1 MKRTRLMNLALVTAI
16 AVVWLL
22 FAGLITW
29 GLLNGDA
36 RDRDLGAAALER
48 LIGIQRSQLSMALR
62 RVEQD
67 LREEASYAAAHDS
80 ATDAMLRD
88 RWLPLMESDWA
99 LRSIGLA
106 SESGEEQE
114 LARADDKWHYATT
127 VGGEVNAPPLVTEWP
142 TRGTIDESRISIGE
156 HGVDPRRSLWF
167 GQALEDHATGAT
179 WSTITAPDSTDDL
192 YASILI
198 RSNIPDRPYRV
209 IRFTL
214 SPELIV
220 RSLGE
225 GSATHAALYLGGE
238 GHPWHLPDSG
248 EMSKALATAHARWLV
263 DRSDA
268 PFSFSVDGKDL
279 MAQVVPLALTGTRI
293 YTGTVVDMAL
303 LQSWTRGER
312 KALWAAAVLL
322 ALLGSLL
329 ISSFFRGQRRERK
342 VERQE
347 KQSITQE
354 RKLAK
359 VIGEREILDR
369 EVHHRVKNNLQV
381 VSSLL
386 NLQAERVADA
396 GTRHEFTRGKRR
408 IDSMALVHH
417 KLYAQTD
424 LRAIDLRLFMDQLAN
439 AMRAM
444 HEPKSR
450 SVSHAVDTDGIT
462 ANADTTIQLG
472 IILCEL
478 LANCYLHAFPYVTGG
493 HVDIILRKDEG
504 DLYRLTVKDNG
515 KGAERDPEK
524 RASELGLE
532 LVEGLAE
539 QIDGRMEITT
549 EGGTRVDIL
558 FRMQGEAP
566 VRSVK

>member
-1 MKRTRLMNLALVTAI
+1 MNMALVAAI
-16 AVVWLL
+16 TVVWLL

-29 GLLNGDA
+29 GLLNGGK
-36 RDRDLGAAALER
+36 RDRDLGAAALDR
-48 LIGIQRSQLSMALR
+48 LIGVQRSQLSMALG

-67 LREEASYAAAHDS
+67 LREEAAYAAAHDS
-80 ATDAMLRD
+80 ASDAMLRE
-88 RWLPLMESDWA
+88 RWLPLMESDWILGSIA
-99 LRSIGLA
+99 LA
-106 SESGEEQE
+106 NEAGEEQE
-114 LARADDKWHYATT
+114 LTRAGDKWRFSSTI
-127 VGGEVNAPPLVTEWP
+127 GGEASAPPLVTEWP
-142 TRGTIDESRISIGE
+142 VRGPVDASRISIGE
-156 HGVDPRRSLWF
+156 HGKDPRRSLWF

-179 WSTITAPDSTDDL
+179 WSTTTMPDSTNEL
-192 YASILI
+192 HASLLI
-198 RSNIPDRPYRV
+198 RSSLPDRPYRV
-209 IRFTL
+209 IRFEL
-214 SPELIV
+214 SPELLV

-225 GSATHAALYLGGE
+225 GSATHTALYLGSE
-238 GHPWHLPDSG
+238 GRPWHLPDSG
-248 EMSKALATAHARWLV
+248 DMALAMRAAHLKWMGERTAT
-263 DRSDA
+263 
-268 PFSFSVDGKDL
+268 PFSFRMGDTRL
-279 MAQVVPLALTGTRI
+279 MAEVVPLAITGTRI
-293 YTGTVVDMAL
+293 YTGAIVDMAL
-303 LQSWTRGER
+303 LESWTRGER
-312 KALWAAAVLL
+312 MALWSAALLL
-322 ALLGSLL
+322 ALLGGLL
-329 ISSFFRGQRRERK
+329 ITSFLRGQRRERK

-386 NLQAERVADA
+386 NLQAERVEDA
-396 GTRHEFTRGKRR
+396 GIRHEFTRGKRR

-450 SVSHAVDTDGIT
+450 TVSHAVDTDGIT

-493 HVDIILRKDEG
+493 HVDILLRKDEG

-515 KGAERDPEK
+515 KGATRAPDK

-549 EGGTRVDIL
+549 DGGTRVDIL

>member
-1 MKRTRLMNLALVTAI
+1 MRRTRLTNLVLVVAI
-16 AVVWLL
+16 TSVWLL

-29 GLLNGDA
+29 GLLSGGK
-36 RDRDLGAAALER
+36 RDRELGAEALDR
-48 LIGIQRSQLSMALR
+48 SIGVQRSQMSMALS

-67 LREEASYAAAHDS
+67 LREEAAFAAAHDS
-80 ATDAMLRD
+80 LSDSMLRE
-88 RWLPLMESDWA
+88 RWLPLIESDWILTSIA
-99 LRSIGLA
+99 LA
-106 SESGEEQE
+106 NEAGEEQE
-114 LARADDKWHYATT
+114 LARASDKWRFSSTL
-127 VGGEVNAPPLVTEWP
+127 GGEASAPPLITEWP
-142 TRGTIDESRISIGE
+142 IRASAEGSRIFIGE
-156 HGVDPRRSLWF
+156 LGRDPRRSLWF

-179 WSTITAPDSTDDL
+179 WSTTTAPDSSDIL
-192 YASILI
+192 HVSILI
-198 RSNIPDRPYRV
+198 RSNLPNKPYRV

-214 SPELIV
+214 SPDLLV
-220 RSLGE
+220 RSLGN
-225 GSATHAALYLGGE
+225 GSASHSVLYLGSE
-238 GHPWHLPDSG
+238 GRPWHLPDSG
-248 EMSKALATAHARWLV
+248 AMALAMRGAHLKWL
-263 DRSDA
+263 DERA
-268 PFSFSVDGKDL
+268 ETPFVFRMGGTEL
-279 MAQVVPLALTGTRI
+279 MAEVVPLAITGTRI
-293 YTGTVVDMAL
+293 YTGAVVDMAL
-303 LQSWTRGER
+303 MESWTHGER
-312 KALWAAAVLL
+312 RALWSAAVLL
-322 ALLGSLL
+322 GLLGALL
-329 ISSFFRGQRRERK
+329 ITSFLRGQRRERK

-347 KQSITQE
+347 KQSISQE

-386 NLQAERVADA
+386 NLQAERVEDP

-450 SVSHAVDTDGIT
+450 SVSHAVDTNGIT

-493 HVDIILRKDEG
+493 HVDITLRKDEG
-504 DLYRLTVKDNG
+504 DLYRLSVKDNG

-524 RASELGLE
+524 RASQLGLE

-539 QIDGRMEITT
+539 QIDGRMEITKD
-549 EGGTRVDIL
+549 GGTRVDIL

>member
-1 MKRTRLMNLALVTAI
+1 MRRKRLMNLALVAAI
-16 AVVWLL
+16 TVVWLL

-29 GLLNGDA
+29 GLLNGGK
-36 RDRDLGAAALER
+36 RDRDLGTEALER
-48 LIGIQRSQLSMALR
+48 LIGVQRSQLTMALR

-67 LREEASYAAAHDS
+67 LREEAAYVAGHDS
-80 ATDAMLRD
+80 ASDAMLSE
-88 RWLPLMESDWA
+88 RWLPLIESDWI
-99 LRSIGLA
+99 LSSIALA
-106 SESGEEQE
+106 SEAGEEQE
-114 LARADDKWHYATT
+114 LARADDKWRFSSTL
-127 VGGEVNAPPLVTEWP
+127 GGEVNAPPLVTEWP
-142 TRGTIDESRISIGE
+142 LRGSLVASRISIGE
-156 HGVDPRRSLWF
+156 HGQDPRRSLWF

-179 WSTITAPDSTDDL
+179 WSTTTAPDSTDVL
-192 YASILI
+192 HASMLI
-198 RSNIPDRPYRV
+198 RSNQPDRPYRV

-214 SPELIV
+214 SPDLLV

-225 GSATHAALYLGGE
+225 GSATHSALYLGSE

-248 EMSKALATAHARWLV
+248 DMALALRAAHIKWMAERV
-263 DRSDA
+263 ET
-268 PFSFSVDGKDL
+268 PFLFSVGHTDL
-279 MAQVVPLALTGTRI
+279 MAEVVPLAITGTRI
-293 YTGTVVDMAL
+293 YTGAVVDMAL
-303 LQSWTRGER
+303 LESWTHGER
-312 KALWAAAVLL
+312 TALWSAAVLL
-322 ALLGSLL
+322 ALLGVLL
-329 ISSFFRGQRRERK
+329 ISSFLHGQRRERK

-347 KQSITQE
+347 KQSLTQE

-386 NLQAERVADA
+386 NLQAERVTDA

-424 LRAIDLRLFMDQLAN
+424 LRAIDLRLFMDQIAN

-450 SVSHAVDTDGIT
+450 TVSHAVDTDGIT

-515 KGAERDPEK
+515 KGAARDPEK

-549 EGGTRVDIL
+549 DGGTRVDIL

>member
-1 MKRTRLMNLALVTAI
+1 
-16 AVVWLL
+16 
-22 FAGLITW
+22 
-29 GLLNGDA
+29 
-36 RDRDLGAAALER
+36 
-48 LIGIQRSQLSMALR
+48 
-62 RVEQD
+62 
-67 LREEASYAAAHDS
+67 
-80 ATDAMLRD
+80 MLRD
-88 RWLPLMESDWA
+88 RWLPLMESDWS
-99 LRSIGLA
+99 LTSIGLA
-106 SESGEEQE
+106 NEAGEQQE
-114 LARADDKWHYATT
+114 LGRANDKWRYSTT
-127 VGGEVNAPPLVTEWP
+127 IGGEAQAPPLVTEWP
-142 TRGTIDESRISIGE
+142 ARGTIAAAHVSIGE
-156 HGVDPRRSLWF
+156 HGNDPRRSLWF
-167 GQALEDHATGAT
+167 GQALEDHAAGAT
-179 WSTITAPDSTDDL
+179 WSTTPAPDSTDEL
-192 YASILI
+192 HASILI
-198 RSNIPDRPYRV
+198 RSNLPNRPYRV

-214 SPELIV
+214 SPELLV
-220 RSLGE
+220 RSFAE
-225 GSATHAALYLGGE
+225 GSTTHSALYLGGE

-248 EMSKALATAHARWLV
+248 DMSRALSVAHAKWLIG
-263 DRSDA
+263 RGET
-268 PFSFSVDGKDL
+268 PFSFEVDGKEM
-279 MAQVVPLALTGTRI
+279 MAQLVPLALTGTRI

-303 LQSWTRGER
+303 LQSWTHGER
-312 KALWAAAVLL
+312 KALWAAALLL

-329 ISSFFRGQRRERK
+329 ISSFLRGQRRERK

-424 LRAIDLRLFMDQLAN
+424 LRAIDLRLFMDQLTN

-450 SVSHAVDTDGIT
+450 TVSHAVDTDGIT

-515 KGAERDPEK
+515 KGATRDPEK
-524 RASELGLE
+524 QASELGLE

-549 EGGTRVDIL
+549 DGGTRVDIF

>member
-1 MKRTRLMNLALVTAI
+1 MKRKTIVGAATIVAI
-16 AVVWLL
+16 AAVWVL
-22 FAGLITW
+22 FAVLIVW
-29 GLLNGDA
+29 GIANGEK
-36 RDRDLGAAALER
+36 RDRDLGAVALER
-48 LIGIQRSQLSMALR
+48 FLFGQRAKLTMAFR

-67 LREEASYAAAHDS
+67 LREEAAYVASHDS
-80 ATDAMLRD
+80 VADAMLRD
-88 RWLPLMESDWA
+88 RWQPLLESEWA
-99 LRSIGLA
+99 MRSIGLA
-106 SESGEEQE
+106 NEAGEEQE
-114 LARADDKWHYATT
+114 MDRLDSSWRYITS
-127 VGGEVNAPPLVTEWP
+127 VGGDVNGIPLVMEWP
-142 TRGTIDESRISIGE
+142 LRESSDSADYSFRGISS
-156 HGVDPRRSLWF
+156 DPRRTLWF

-179 WSTITAPDSTDDL
+179 WSLTMAEDSTDEL
-192 YASILI
+192 SVSLLI
-198 RSNIPDRPYRV
+198 RSSGPARPYRV
-209 IRFTL
+209 IRFAL
-214 SPELIV
+214 SPEILV

-225 GSATHAALYLGGE
+225 GSASYDALYLGPE
-238 GHPWHLPDSG
+238 GQLWNAPDTG
-248 EMSKALATAHARWLV
+248 AMPLALLTAHALWK
-263 DRSDA
+263 DGRSES
-268 PFSFSVDGKDL
+268 PFFFTSNGVHL
-279 MAQVVPLALTGTRI
+279 MAQVVPVTLTGTRL
-293 YTGTVVDMAL
+293 YTGAVLDMVEL
-303 LQSWTRGER
+303 KKWTAGER
-312 KALWAAAVLL
+312 TALWTAAVLL
-322 ALLGSLL
+322 ALLGGLL
-329 ISSFFRGQRRERK
+329 IHAYLLGRRRERK

-347 KQSITQE
+347 KQSLTQE
-354 RKLAK
+354 RRLAK

-386 NLQAERVADA
+386 NLQAERVTDA

-424 LRAIDLRLFMDQLAN
+424 LRSIDLHLFMDQLAN

-444 HEPKSR
+444 HEPRSR
-450 SVSHAVDTDGIT
+450 SVSHAVDTAGIT
-462 ANADTTIQLG
+462 ANADTSIQLG
-472 IILCEL
+472 MILCEL

-515 KGAERDPEK
+515 KGAVRDPEN
-524 RASELGLE
+524 RVSELGLE

-549 EGGTRVDIL
+549 DSGTRVDVL

>member
-1 MKRTRLMNLALVTAI
+1 MKRRTLISAAMIVAITLVW
-16 AVVWLL
+16 VL
-22 FAGLITW
+22 FAVLITW
-29 GLLNGDA
+29 GLLNGQK
-36 RDRDLGAAALER
+36 RDRDLGTVALER
-48 LIGIQRSQLSMALR
+48 LISAQRSRLSMALR

-67 LREEASYAAAHDS
+67 LREEAAYVAAHDS
-80 ATDAMLRD
+80 TSDAMLQE
-88 RWLPLMESDWA
+88 RWLPLLESDWVIT
-99 LRSIGLA
+99 SIGLA
-106 SESGEEQE
+106 NEAGEEQR
-114 LARADDKWHYATT
+114 LGRANGDWRYATT
-127 VGGEVNAPPLVTEWP
+127 VGGEVNGPPLVTEWP
-142 TRGTIDESRISIGE
+142 VHGDLSSSRVSIGE
-156 HGVDPRRSLWF
+156 GGHDPRRTLWF

-179 WSTITAPDSTDDL
+179 WSTSVTPDSTEEL
-192 YASILI
+192 NASILI
-198 RSNIPDRPYRV
+198 RSDRPDKPYRV
-209 IRFTL
+209 IRFSL
-214 SPELIV
+214 SPQLLV

-225 GSATHAALYLGGE
+225 GSTSYGALYLGPE
-238 GHPWHLPDSG
+238 GRSWNLPDTG
-248 EMSKALATAHARWLV
+248 ELSLALLTAHAMWRT
-263 DRSDA
+263 DRHED
-268 PFSFSVDGKDL
+268 PLFFTTDGIDR

-293 YTGTVVDMAL
+293 YTGAVVDM
-303 LQSWTRGER
+303 STIENWTAGER
-312 KALWAAAVLL
+312 SALWTAAVLL
-322 ALLGSLL
+322 ALLGALL
-329 ISSFFRGQRRERK
+329 IYAFLRGQRRERK

-347 KQSITQE
+347 KKSITQE
-354 RKLAK
+354 RRLAK

-386 NLQAERVADA
+386 NLQAERVTDT

-444 HEPKSR
+444 HEPRSR
-450 SVSHAVDTDGIT
+450 SVSHAVDTAGIT
-462 ANADTTIQLG
+462 ANADTSIQLG
-472 IILCEL
+472 MILCEL

-504 DLYRLTVKDNG
+504 DLFRLTVKDNG
-515 KGAERDPEK
+515 KGAARDPEK

-549 EGGTRVDIL
+549 DNGTRVDIL

-566 VRSVK
+566 VRSVR